1 MMIDVRRDRP
11 MLIKPEV
18 FKRSHTGDSNP
29 KFVFRVP
36 LTNTGLIVHT
46 ATLTKGVD
54 KMCFFRSVLVLFLI
68 SAAFGAADPFVG
80 IWKLNVEKSDFGDS
94 RTAKSGSTTYE
105 ATGTGYT
112 YVAATVFG
120 EDQVERLQI
129 PVEFDGTAH
138 EGRLGGRKTIFVSRK
153 IDDNSY
159 EFVFTD
165 KETGKVTQT
174 FRYTVS
180 TQGNTLTFIS
190 LNSGKA
196 KPQLTLVYDKQ

>member
-1 MMIDVRRDRP
+1 M
-11 MLIKPEV
+11 
-18 FKRSHTGDSNP
+18 G
-29 KFVFRVP
+29 
-36 LTNTGLIVHT
+36 
-46 ATLTKGVD
+46 
-54 KMCFFRSVLVLFLI
+54 FFRSVSVLFLI

-94 RTAKSGSTTYE
+94 PTAKSGSTTYE

-112 YVAATVFG
+112 YVAANVFG

-138 EGRLGGRKTIFVSRK
+138 EGRLGGRKTTFVSRK